1 MKTNKLPSEIYLSCI
16 EFGLLS
22 PREKFN
28 QTKITTGVSSDIWYV
43 EGEKKKFCIKRALKK
58 LTVKEDWFAPVDRSN
73 FEAEYFKVCRSI
85 SPNSFPKVLGH
96 NQAKYILAMEW
107 YDNNKYKLWKT
118 KLLNNYVNKY
128 DAIMVAKILAKVH
141 SFFYKKRNYEKH
153 FLNDKTFHDIRIEP
167 YILFTSRFY
176 PQFKSKFLSV
186 AQSLKKNKT
195 TLIHGD
201 FSPKNILIGKS
212 HPIILDAE
220 TACWGDPSF
229 DLAFCFNHFILKS
242 IHKNNKKKFLEIG
255 RFFIESYLEKIDFE
269 NVDSFLFRFFSIL
282 PLFILARV
290 DGKSPVEYFNFRDK
304 EIARKLGSKLLSS
317 CNYQVDSFFSEWSNH
332 I

>member
-1 MKTNKLPSEIYLSCI
+1 MW
-16 EFGLLS
+16 
-22 PREKFN
+22 REK
-28 QTKITTGVSSDIWYV
+28 
-43 EGEKKKFCIKRALKK
+43 KKKFCIKRALKK

-73 FEAEYFKVCRSI
+73 FEAKYFKICKSI

-96 NQAKYILAMEW
+96 DQDRYILAMEW

-141 SFFYKKRNYEKH
+141 SFFYMKKNYEKH
-153 FLNDKTFHDIRIEP
+153 FFNDKTFHDIRIEP

-176 PQFKSKFLSV
+176 PQFRGKFLSV

-201 FSPKNILIGKS
+201 FSPKNILIGRS
-212 HPIILDAE
+212 HPIVLDAE

-255 RFFIESYLEKIDFE
+255 KYFIESYLEKIDFE

-304 EIARKLGSKLLSS
+304 ETARKFGLKLLSS
-317 CNYQVDSFFSEWSNH
+317 CNYKIDNFFSEWSNH